1 MNYGRGRGCGAGLR
15 RAGFLL
21 YPKAMMPE
29 ERFDV
34 VDEQDR
40 VVGSAPRREVHAR
53 GLLHRAVH
61 ALVFDPAGRLL
72 LQKRSATKDMYPN
85 QWAASASGHV
95 DSGEDYD
102 TAVVREMGEELGIA
116 LPAVPERVCRIEACE
131 QTGREFVWVYAC
143 RHDGPVRAKEDEIS
157 ELVWRMPAEVDRWV
171 SERPEEFAPSF
182 LLVWARW
189 RALA

>member
-1 MNYGRGRGCGAGLR
+1 MSH
-15 RAGFLL
+15 
-21 YPKAMMPE
+21 E

-72 LQKRSATKDMYPN
+72 LQKRSAMKDMYPN
-85 QWAASASGHV
+85 QWATSASGHV

>member
-1 MNYGRGRGCGAGLR
+1 LGVLNVNYGCGRGGGAGLR

-21 YPKAMMPE
+21 YPKTMLHE

-85 QWAASASGHV
+85 QWAASASG
-95 DSGEDYD
+95 
-102 TAVVREMGEELGIA
+102 RL
-116 LPAVPERVCRIEACE
+116 R
-131 QTGREFVWVYAC
+131 
-143 RHDGPVRAKEDEIS
+143 
-157 ELVWRMPAEVDRWV
+157 
-171 SERPEEFAPSF
+171 
-182 LLVWARW
+182 
-189 RALA
+189 